1 MKNVIFC
8 PNWSKNNPYQK
19 LLANSVASNFNVS
32 FSEIP
37 LSSLPFSALLKEN
50 PNTDIIHVHWLTEVI
65 QRILWAKSDAV
76 FYTKLL
82 LLVTDIANVRRK
94 GVHVVWTIHNRYSHQ
109 QFDKKREEI
118 IRKLFCKCVNR
129 VIVHS
134 LSAAKSLTPIYG
146 KRFLDKVTI
155 IPHGNY
161 DGCYPKPKIISDSL
175 SDSSEKPIRL
185 LFFGTLR
192 PYKGVLQL
200 IDCYKIAA
208 PENTQL
214 VIAGSTPDENYK
226 SQIKKAAANCPQIIL
241 KLGYLDDQLLIDSI
255 EDADAIIVPF
265 EDTLTSGS
273 VILAMTQSKAIIAPK
288 AAHIFDCIPTDNSL
302 FYNDQNELEALFQ
315 KLHKY
320 DFAKLGRQNREAAN
334 QFNWDAIGLKL
345 AKLYGRL
352 P

>member
-19 LLANSVASNFNVS
+19 LLANSISDNFNVS

-37 LSSLPFSALLKEN
+37 LSSLPFSELLKEN
-50 PNTDIIHVHWLTEVI
+50 PKTDIIHVHWLTEVI
-65 QRILWAKSDAV
+65 QRILWAKNDAV

-109 QFDKKREEI
+109 QFDKKREAI
-118 IRKLFCKCVNR
+118 IRKLFYKCVNR

-161 DGCYPKPKIISDSL
+161 DGCYPKPTKTSSSL
-175 SDSSEKPIRL
+175 SANGEELIKL

-200 IDCYKIAA
+200 IESYKISA
-208 PENTQL
+208 PKNTLL
-214 VIAGSTPDENYK
+214 VIAGSAPDDNYK
-226 SQIKKAAANCPQIIL
+226 SQVQKAAANCPQIIL
-241 KLGYLDDQLLIDSI
+241 KLGYLDDQQLIDNI

-273 VILAMTQSKAIIAPK
+273 VILAMTQSKAVIAPK
-288 AAHIFDCIPTDNSL
+288 AAEIFDCLPPDNSL
-302 FYNDQNELEALFQ
+302 YYYGHRELEALFQ
-315 KLHKY
+315 KLHEY
-320 DFAKLGRQNREAAN
+320 DFAKLGRKNREAAGHL
-334 QFNWDAIGLKL
+334 NWDSIGQKL
-345 AKLYGRL
+345 ANLYGRL